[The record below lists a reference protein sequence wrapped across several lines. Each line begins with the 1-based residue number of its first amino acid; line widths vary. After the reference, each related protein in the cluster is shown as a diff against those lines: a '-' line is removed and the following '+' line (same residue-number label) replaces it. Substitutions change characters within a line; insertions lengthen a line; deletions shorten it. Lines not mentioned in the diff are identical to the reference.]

1 VQFTATKII
10 AAVVA
15 DVPAQ
20 RHACPQFTCITTAT
34 SGVSNGTAAAA
45 SAAVLQQQQ
54 PVCAEEVIR
63 FVLADTACTLQ
74 QSISCNTTTAVTSGS
89 SSAQRADTKTMCTA
103 ALKTLASAQ
112 VQDFS
117 TLMWVPLLH
126 SAAVE
131 IKGELSETNHAS
143 STSTSS
149 SSSSSRSSSSGSVR
163 DSTVSV
169 AVAVDG
175 AAVTVGAQALQA
187 LTWCS
192 TVIKGL
198 AVQPEFRSYR
208 IINRFVSI

>member
-1 VQFTATKII
+1 VQFTAAKII

-15 DVPAQ
+15 DVPSQ
-20 RHACPQFTCITTAT
+20 HHACPLSTTAT
-34 SGVSNGTAAAA
+34 TAA
-45 SAAVLQQQQ
+45 SNSDTTAAVLQQQQ
-54 PVCAEEVIR
+54 PVCTEEVLR
-63 FVLADTACTLQ
+63 CVLADTTCTLQ
-74 QSISCNTTTAVTSGS
+74 QTVSCNAATDVTTDS
-89 SSAQRADTKTMCTA
+89 SSAQCVDRKTVHTA
-103 ALKTLASAQ
+103 TLKTLASAQ

-131 IKGELSETNHAS
+131 VNGELSETDHAS
-143 STSTSS
+143 SSSTSS
-149 SSSSSRSSSSGSVR
+149 SSSGVN

-198 AVQPEFRSYR
+198 AVEPEFRSYR
-208 IINRFVSI
+208 IINRCSSIAYYHCAMLQ